1 MYLWKPLSK
10 DDDAHTN
17 SANAGFDLF
26 DDSRDNDRRLNTTI
40 VDASDFIVDMREWD
54 VPYHVRVLIDK
65 GQLSHFSSEVCL
77 TLSRH
82 SGG

>member
-1 MYLWKPLSK
+1 MYPLELLSNDNK
-10 DDDAHTN
+10 AHAS

-26 DDSRDNDRRLNTTI
+26 DDSRDNDKRLNTTI

-65 GQLSHFSSEVCL
+65 GKLCSSLSDIC
-77 TLSRH
+77 
-82 SGG
+82 